1 MQKVKLW
8 ISAFPGVDV
17 LMMST
22 SLLFWWHTIPISN
35 CQVVPGRRLHNHSVI
50 LERPCMFLSNGASW
64 PELFLG
70 IRFTTT
76 LDPLVIGASISF
88 SLKQVQDSVIK
99 KSSCDTF
106 IALWLSCW
114 LLELAKKTAI
124 SLGII
129 ALLLAHPTQKS
140 RPFSTLKYTIIT
152 SGNCFPCWKL
162 RAHIGMFP
170 QHSWW

>member
-17 LMMST
+17 LMLST
-22 SLLFWWHTIPISN
+22 SLLLWWHIIPIST

-50 LERPCMFLSNGASW
+50 LEWPCMFLSNGASW

-88 SLKQVQDSVIK
+88 SPKQVQDRSP
-99 KSSCDTF
+99 CLRRT
-106 IALWLSCW
+106 
-114 LLELAKKTAI
+114 
-124 SLGII
+124 
-129 ALLLAHPTQKS
+129 H
-140 RPFSTLKYTIIT
+140 
-152 SGNCFPCWKL
+152 NCFLMPLQTFYRWGSRGAGRPDDGSWGPKAQEEWAQVSWAVQSNCFQWHAYSQVKL
-162 RAHIGMFP
+162 DSHI
-170 QHSWW
+170 QVE